1 MGHPRQSGRRER
13 PTGGFAIAIRAGNIR
28 ARAQSRSRIRRDD
41 HRGRTVAQ
49 NGNAGTDHGHG
60 DVMWL
65 LGGPVAGGKVHGEWP
80 GLDDAALTKV
90 ATWPSQ
96 QIIAPC

>member
-1 MGHPRQSGRRER
+1 VVISE
-13 PTGGFAIAIRAGNIR
+13 F
-28 ARAQSRSRIRRDD
+28 
-41 HRGRTVAQ
+41 GRTVAQ

-65 LGGPVAGGKVHGEWP
+65 LGGAAAGGKVHAEWP